1 MSKQNNIT
9 ARLPVFENFA
19 TLINYAAKHYG
30 ESIAYTFDDGSGTQS
45 LSYNQLKNDVA
56 SVISYLKNH
65 KYVNEKIAIISSNR
79 YEYIITFLAIVCSGN
94 VVVPINKDV
103 YRDEL
108 AVILNDCR
116 PKAVFY
122 SQEMA
127 VSSDELVDVAGDSVL
142 ISIDKVE
149 LHTVLEDELQQ
160 SANYISDTH
169 DSPCCIIYTSGT
181 SGTPKGVMLSQYNI
195 LADAASLCRAM
206 PMRGSVMLCLPLHH
220 MYAWTASVLM
230 PIVYGL
236 EVIINYDS
244 RYFGRDVKIFSPVN
258 FIVVPAM
265 MEFYYKRIQYLIK
278 RSKDADYYLRLLS
291 GNELLQKT
299 LDERRVIFSN
309 FTSDLGNNLRYAI
322 CGAAMVDKDM
332 AAFFEKIGIMIY
344 AAYGMTECSPV
355 VSICQ
360 KESNRFGSVG
370 LLLDCN
376 AVRISDPDE
385 NGLGEI
391 CVKGENVML
400 GYYHREAE
408 TAAIYDGE
416 WLRSGDLGYLDK
428 DGFLYI
434 KGRIKNLII
443 RSSGENISPEE
454 LELRILKI
462 QHVDEVLVCDS
473 NGLLVAKIF
482 TNKNT
487 EEVQRKIKED
497 IMQMNQSIPAY
508 KRIDRVEFVDSPF
521 ERTST
526 NKIKRV

>member
-1 MSKQNNIT
+1 MSQDNNT
-9 ARLPVFENFA
+9 VNSFPSFESFPA
-19 TLINYAAKHYG
+19 LIKYAVDQYG
-30 ESIAYTFDDGSGTQS
+30 EQIAYTFDDGLGRHNV
-45 LSYNQLKNDVA
+45 SYKQFKNDIT
-56 SVISYLKNH
+56 SVISYLRAH
-65 KYVNEKIAIISSNR
+65 DYTNEKIAIISNNR
-79 YEYIITFLAIVCSGN
+79 YEYIIIFLAIVCSGN
-94 VVVPINKDV
+94 IVVPINKDV

-108 AVILNDCR
+108 SVILNNCH

-122 SQEMA
+122 SKEMA
-127 VSSDELVDVAGDSVL
+127 VGSDELSCIAEGAILLD
-142 ISIDKVE
+142 IEQFE
-149 LHTVLEDELQQ
+149 LFNASSNEVQHLCRYTF
-160 SANYISDTH
+160 DTH

-181 SGTPKGVMLSQYNI
+181 SGTPKGVMLSQCNI
-195 LADAASLCRAM
+195 LTDVASLCRAM
-206 PMRGSVMLCLPLHH
+206 PMKGSVMLCLPLHH
-220 MYAWTASVLM
+220 MYAWTASVLL
-230 PIVYGL
+230 PITYGL
-236 EVIINYDS
+236 ESIINYDS
-244 RYFGRDVKIFSPVN
+244 RYFGRDVKNFSPVN

-265 MEFYYKRIQYLIK
+265 LEFYYKRIQYLIK
-278 RSKDADYYLRLLS
+278 RSKDADYYLGLLS
-291 GNELLQKT
+291 GNELLKKS
-299 LDERRVIFSN
+299 LDERRTLFSC
-309 FTSDLGNNLRYAI
+309 FTSDLGTNLQYAI

-332 AAFFEKIGIMIY
+332 ATFFEKIGIVIY

-360 KESNRFGSVG
+360 KDSNRFGSVG

-376 AVRISDPDE
+376 TVRINDPDE

-408 TAAIYDGE
+408 TAAIYDGD
-416 WLRSGDLGYLDK
+416 WLRSGDLGYLDE

-454 LELRILKI
+454 LELRISRI
-462 QHVDEVLVCDS
+462 QFVDEVLVCDS

-482 TNKNT
+482 ASSKT
-487 EEVQRKIKED
+487 EDIQRQIKEN